1 MKTICVTGSQGFLG
15 SFICDRL
22 LALGY
27 EVIGYD
33 NYSKYGRVS
42 RPHDKHPHFKL
53 VEMDLAKSV
62 PDFTE
67 HSPSYIIAGAA
78 MIGGIT
84 YFHKYAYD
92 LLATNERIIA
102 NTFDAAIKCKRET
115 ETFKRIIVI
124 SSSMVFEG
132 ADVEFAKLDDLASLN
147 CCGPNNFCVD
157 PAKVVWPSKESHVKE
172 LPPPLST
179 YGFQKLSTEYF
190 AKGAWEQYGLSYT
203 IVRPFNAVGT
213 GENEALGEAE
223 VMSGNVKLMM
233 SHVLPDLINKC
244 LKGQNPLHIL
254 GDGSQVRCYTHGRD
268 IARGIVM
275 AMESEAAINEDF
287 NISVGRPTTVRE
299 LAEIVWKE
307 INGDKPLFLISDTP
321 YEYDVQRRI
330 PDVSKARKV
339 LGFIADIPLEQ
350 SVREVTEWMRENMNE
365 KV

>member
-1 MKTICVTGSQGFLG
+1 MVETVIVTGSQGFLG

-22 LALGY
+22 LSRGY
-27 EVIGYD
+27 KVVGYD

-42 RPHDKHPHFKL
+42 RPHDKHENFSL
-53 VEMDLAKSV
+53 VEMDLAKQE
-62 PDFTE
+62 PNFIE
-67 HSPSYIIAGAA
+67 HNPSYIIAGAA

-132 ADVEFAKLDDLASLN
+132 ADIEWEKYQSFNHTTNNDWLN
-147 CCGPNNFCVD
+147 ESD
-157 PAKVVWPSKESHVKE
+157 IWPTSERRIKDF
-172 LPPPLST
+172 PPPNST

-190 AKGAWEQYGLSYT
+190 SKGAWEQYSLPYT

-213 GENEALGEAE
+213 GENEALGEEE
-223 VMSGNVKLMM
+223 VMSGNVRLMM

-244 LKGQNPLHIL
+244 LRGQDPLHVL
-254 GDGSQVRCYTHGRD
+254 GDASQVRCYTHGKD

-275 AMESEAAINEDF
+275 AMESEEATNKDF
-287 NISVGRPTTVRE
+287 NISVERPTTVRE

-307 INGDKPLFLISDTP
+307 INGNKPLNLLSDTP
-321 YEYDVQRRI
+321 YEYDVQKRI
-330 PDVSKARKV
+330 PDVSKAREL
-339 LGFIADIPLEQ
+339 LGFTATIPLEE

-365 KV
+365 KE